1 MSFKAIPLWRMQW
14 EKMWTNIE
22 WAKSEKSVR
31 CHDEATQLSQKKEAI
46 KRFKEAEEACDLI
59 EEPERKADGVAI
71 LNERRLKIF
80 GVKNWG

>member
-1 MSFKAIPLWRMQW
+1 MQW